1 MKITSVVIVTKPKQP
16 EVANVAADLV
26 HWFANKK
33 IVASLDPSSAAT
45 ADLCVVVGGDG
56 TLLAA
61 ARLMGD
67 RQLPILA
74 INHGALGFLTEV
86 TLEEMY
92 SALDRVIGGDFVT
105 DRRMMMHVSIER
117 GGTVVAS
124 YHALNDV
131 VINKGTLSRI
141 IELEARVDGQYI
153 ARFRSDGL
161 ILATPTGS
169 TAYNLSAG
177 GPIVFPSMG
186 AIVMTPICSHTL
198 TNRPIV
204 LSPDVR
210 IELALRSTQD
220 EVHVTVD
227 GQVGLKLESEDRVVV
242 EKSSR
247 EVELI
252 VPAGKGYFDVLRDKL
267 KWG

>member
-1 MKITSVVIVTKPKQP
+1 MKISRIVVVTKPKQP
-16 EVANVAADLV
+16 EVASVAAELIR
-26 HWFANKK
+26 WFAARGME
-33 IVASLDPSSAAT
+33 ASVDPASAAS
-45 ADLCVVVGGDG
+45 ADLCVVLGGDG

-61 ARLMGD
+61 ARLMAE
-67 RQLPILA
+67 RQLPIFA

-86 TLEEMY
+86 TLKEMY
-92 SALDRVIGGDFVT
+92 SALERVIGGDFIA
-105 DRRMMMHVSIER
+105 DRRMMMQISIER
-117 GGTVVAS
+117 GSTVVAS
-124 YHALNDV
+124 YQALNDA

-141 IELEARVDGQYI
+141 IELEARVNGQYVS
-153 ARFRSDGL
+153 RFRSDGL
-161 ILATPTGS
+161 ILSTPTGS

-177 GPIVFPSMG
+177 GPIIYPSMM

-204 LSPDVR
+204 LPPDVR
-210 IELALRSTQD
+210 IELALHSTQD

-227 GQVGLKLESEDRVVV
+227 GQVGLKLESEDRVIV

-247 EVELI
+247 VVELI
-252 VPAGKGYFDVLRDKL
+252 VPPGKAYFDVLRGKL

>member
-1 MKITSVVIVTKPKQP
+1 MKIARVVIVTKPKQP
-16 EVANVAADLV
+16 DVANVAADLV
-26 HWFANKK
+26 RWFAARS
-33 IVASLDPSSAAT
+33 IEASLEADFAKA

-92 SALDRVIGGDFVT
+92 SALDRVLGGEIVT
-105 DRRMMMHVSIER
+105 DRRMMMSVSIER
-117 GGTVVAS
+117 SGATVAS
-124 YHALNDV
+124 YQALNDV

-141 IELEARVDGQYI
+141 IEIDARVNGQYVS
-153 ARFRSDGL
+153 RFRSDGL
-161 ILATPTGS
+161 ILSTPTGS

-177 GPIVFPSMG
+177 GPIIHPSMN

-204 LSPDVR
+204 LPPDVR
-210 IELALRSTQD
+210 IDLTLRSTQD

-227 GQVGLKLESEDRVVV
+227 GQVGLKLALGDHVIV

-247 EVELI
+247 AVNLI
-252 VPAGKGYFDVLRDKL
+252 VPAGKAYFDVLRGKL

>member
-1 MKITSVVIVTKPKQP
+1 MNIRKVVIVTKPKQP

-26 HWFANKK
+26 RWFEARKLE
-33 IVASLDPSSAAT
+33 ASVDPLTAAES
-45 ADLCVVVGGDG
+45 DMCVVVGGDG

-67 RQLPILA
+67 RQIPILA

-86 TLEEMY
+86 TLDEMY
-92 SALDRVIGGDFVT
+92 SALDRVIGGDFT
-105 DRRMMMHVSIER
+105 TAHRMMMRVTIER
-117 GGTVVAS
+117 REKVVAS
-124 YHALNDV
+124 YQALNDV
-131 VINKGTLSRI
+131 VINKGTLARI
-141 IELEARVDGQYI
+141 IELEARVNGQYV

-161 ILATPTGS
+161 ILSTPTGS

-177 GPIVFPSMG
+177 GPIVFPTMG
-186 AIVMTPICSHTL
+186 AIIMTPICSHTL

-204 LSPDVR
+204 LPPDVR
-210 IELALRSTQD
+210 IELALRSPLD

-227 GQVGLKLESEDRVVV
+227 GQVGLKLESGDRVVV

-247 EVELI
+247 SVELV
-252 VPAGKGYFDVLRDKL
+252 VPSGKSYFDVLRDKL